1 MLEVRNL
8 SYHYPKSVQLFQQ
21 INLTINPGEIVGIYG
36 KSGTGKTT
44 MAQVIAGY
52 KRPQEGKVTIDGKII
67 PEHGLSPIQLI
78 WQHPENVVNP
88 RWKMKKILS
97 EATMLSDPIID
108 HLGIQENWLNRYPH
122 ELSGGELQRFCIAR
136 ALVPTTKYIIADE
149 ITTMLDAINQAQI
162 WQALLQIVHTRNIGM
177 LAISHDLSLLNK
189 ISDRVINFE
198 KLSKQRI
205 LSL

>member
-67 PEHGLSPIQLI
+67 PDHGLSPNQLI

-97 EATMLSDPIID
+97 EATRLSDTTID

-177 LAISHDLSLLNK
+177 LAISHDLSLLNQ

-198 KLSKQRI
+198 KLSKQKV